1 MNCVWPQKGWWFVN
15 SGHQVFL
22 VQWLP
27 SWVVFIA
34 LTWSSQRVL
43 VGAKK
48 IFLFLEHMLL
58 GQTSATLPPSV
69 EHVLTDLL
77 KVKV

>member
-1 MNCVWPQKGWWFVN
+1 MNCVWPQKAWWFVN
-15 SGHQVFL
+15 SGHRVFL

-48 IFLFLEHMLL
+48 TLLFLEHMLL
-58 GQTSATLPPSV
+58 GQASATLPLSL
-69 EHVLTDLL
+69 EHVLSDLI
-77 KVKV
+77 KVKA

>member
-1 MNCVWPQKGWWFVN
+1 MG
-15 SGHQVFL
+15 S
-22 VQWLP
+22 
-27 SWVVFIA
+27 
-34 LTWSSQRVL
+34 
-43 VGAKK
+43 KK